1 FVSHDRYFIN
11 KAADRILHLDHR
23 QIRDFHGNYDYYLE
37 KCREEEAR
45 GVSAFADDRNM
56 TKEAAVISAQEKP
69 DAGKADWKEQKA
81 KQAEIR
87 KKENRLR
94 AIEEAIMQ
102 EEEALEKIEAQYLLP
117 EVATNSAKLNDLSAQ
132 QKEHNDRLE
141 ELYAEWE
148 SLED

>member
-1 FVSHDRYFIN
+1 
-11 KAADRILHLDHR
+11 
-23 QIRDFHGNYDYYLE
+23 
-37 KCREEEAR
+37 
-45 GVSAFADDRNM
+45 M
-56 TKEAAVISAQEKP
+56 TKEAAVISEQEKP

-141 ELYAEWE
+141 ELYAESE